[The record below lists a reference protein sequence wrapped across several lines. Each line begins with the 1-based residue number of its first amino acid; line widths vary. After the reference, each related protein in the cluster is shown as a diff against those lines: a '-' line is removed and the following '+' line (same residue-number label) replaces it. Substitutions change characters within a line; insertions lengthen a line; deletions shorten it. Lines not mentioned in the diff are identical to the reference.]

1 MSELTAEM
9 LAHRILDRDLLPS
22 RQLEMVW
29 SEIGTRNISAEDF
42 SHLLLSKQLLTN
54 FQLDKLAKGH
64 REGFFYGKYK
74 VLYIVGAGTFAR
86 VFRAVHRS
94 SERVMA
100 VKVLRSRYRNT
111 PDQVELFLREARMGE
126 RLRHPNIV
134 RVEDVSSDIRAPFMV
149 MEFVEGQTL
158 REFLKIRKRLDVPT
172 ALSLFTDIA
181 AGLDHARTRG
191 ITHRDMKL
199 SNVLITA
206 NGQGKLVDFGLA
218 TISEEND
225 RLMTAAPNA
234 RSIDYVALERG
245 TNVRKNDH
253 RSDIYFAGC
262 IFYHMLTGVAP
273 MLETRDRLMRM
284 NITRFQQ
291 IKPINQFDLEIPI
304 GIQAVVNRA
313 MCLSPKERY
322 QEPAELLVD
331 LKRAK
336 HVLEKGGDPAETAAT
351 GDTPNGAADRAEP
364 KEDLEGLGKTV
375 LVVESQVEMQ
385 NVVREQLKKA
395 GYRVLIIS
403 DPARALTRMQD
414 DIRLADCAVFSTQ
427 ELAGQGVAAFNKMG
441 ELESL
446 AQTPAI
452 LLVDRRH
459 GSLTKAARTD
469 KHRPLL
475 ELPLKITRLRRELVR
490 LIAERAKV

>member
-9 LAHRILDRDLLPS
+9 LAHRILDRDLLQS

-29 SEIGTRNISAEDF
+29 SEMGSRSVSAEDF
-42 SHLLLSKQLLTN
+42 SHVLVSKQLLTN

-86 VFRAVHRS
+86 VFRAVHRATG
-94 SERVMA
+94 RVMA

-111 PDQVELFLREARMGE
+111 PEQVELFLREARMGE

-158 REFLKIRKRLDVPT
+158 RDFLKIRQRLDVPT

-262 IFYHMLTGVAP
+262 IFYHMLTGVSP
-273 MLETRDRLMRM
+273 VLETRDRLMRM
-284 NITRFQQ
+284 NISRFQQ
-291 IKPINQFDLEIPI
+291 IKPINQFDRDIPI
-304 GIQAVVNRA
+304 GIQAIVNRA
-313 MCLSPKERY
+313 MCLSPKDRY

-336 HVLEKGGDPAETAAT
+336 HVLEKGEDSPEMTAADAT
-351 GDTPNGAADRAEP
+351 APSATKTAAVTE
-364 KEDLEGLGKTV
+364 ELEGLGKTV
-375 LVVESQVEMQ
+375 LFVESQLEMQ

-395 GYRVLIIS
+395 GYRVLIFS
-403 DPARALTRMQD
+403 DPVRALTRMED

-427 ELAGQGVAAFNKMG
+427 ELAGASVAAFNRMG
-441 ELESL
+441 ELESIG
-446 AQTPAI
+446 QTPSI

-459 GSLTKAARTD
+459 SSLTKAARTD
-469 KHRPLL
+469 KHRRLL
-475 ELPLKITRLRRELVR
+475 ELPLKMSRLRRELAR
-490 LIAERAKV
+490 LIAARADS